1 MLVNNK
7 SRGIYTKRKKYVVG
21 AGFVDVLKD
30 VGNYLSANKDLIAK
44 PILGAVGALAATGLT
59 AGSQMLIKHLS
70 KKKKK
75 AFETGPS
82 LPDLELDDKSK
93 EIIQN
98 MLQSSQV
105 PTTNII
111 GSGIKNF

>member
-1 MLVNNK
+1 
-7 SRGIYTKRKKYVVG
+7 
-21 AGFVDVLKD
+21 
-30 VGNYLSANKDLIAK
+30 
-44 PILGAVGALAATGLT
+44 
-59 AGSQMLIKHLS
+59 MLIKHVS

-75 AFETGPS
+75 PSETGP
-82 LPDLELDDKSK
+82 PDLQLDGKSK